1 MKRREVYDNFFSAKA
16 LFFAGLAIM
25 PSLVFNPQTEA
36 RVVQFLFFC
45 LLLLLSGKK
54 INPVITFLTLFFIIA
69 FNLIIPYGKVLFSVG
84 AFKITSGA
92 LKAGIHRA
100 VTLEALLM
108 LSKVTIRQDLKIPGA
123 FGEILGDSF
132 RVFSVMMSKKNRI
145 RGRNFFA
152 DIDSLLLELSKED
165 IDNTDVQIT
174 HTKPVGY
181 FLLAVVILIS
191 WLPWLFILQGGRFY
205 L

>member
-1 MKRREVYDNFFSAKA
+1 MKRLEAYENLFGAKA

-25 PSLVFNPQTEA
+25 PSLVFNPDTGA

-69 FNLIIPYGKVLFSVG
+69 FNLIIPYGRVLFSVG

-108 LSKVTIRQDLKIPGA
+108 LSKVTIRQDLKIPGV

-165 IDNTDVQIT
+165 IDNTDVQTT
-174 HTKPVGY
+174 HTKPTGY
-181 FLLAVVILIS
+181 VILVSVIILS
-191 WLPWLFILQGGRFY
+191 WLPWLYRFISK
-205 L
+205 

>member
-1 MKRREVYDNFFSAKA
+1 MKRREFYDNFFGAGA
-16 LFFAGLAIM
+16 LFIAGLAIM
-25 PSLVFNPQTEA
+25 PSLVFNPQTET
-36 RVVQFLFFC
+36 RIVQFLFFC
-45 LLLLLSGKK
+45 LLVLLSGKK
-54 INPVITFLTLFFIIA
+54 INPVFTFFAIFFITA

-92 LKAGIHRA
+92 LKAGLHRA
-100 VTLEALLM
+100 ITLEALLM

-132 RVFSVMMSKKNRI
+132 RVFSVMMSRKNRI
-145 RGRNFFA
+145 TVRNFFT
-152 DIDSLLLELSKED
+152 DIDSLLLELSGEN
-165 IDNTDVQIT
+165 ISNADVQIT
-174 HTKPVGY
+174 YTKPVGY
-181 FLLAVVILIS
+181 VILALVIIIS

>member
-1 MKRREVYDNFFSAKA
+1 MKRREIYENFFGAGA
-16 LFFAGLAIM
+16 LFVAGLAIM

-36 RVVQFLFFC
+36 RIVQFLFFC
-45 LLLLLSGKK
+45 LLVLLSGKK
-54 INPVITFLTLFFIIA
+54 VNPVITFLTLFFIIV
-69 FNLIIPYGKVLFSVG
+69 FNLIIPYGRVLFSVG

-132 RVFSVMMSKKNRI
+132 RVFSAMMSRKNRI
-145 RGRNFFA
+145 RGKNFFA
-152 DIDSLLLELSKED
+152 DIDSLLLELAEED
-165 IDNTDVQIT
+165 ISASDVQIT

-181 FLLAVVILIS
+181 FLLTVVIAIS
-191 WLPWLFILQGGRFY
+191 WLPWLY

>member
-1 MKRREVYDNFFSAKA
+1 MKRREVYDNFFGAKA

-25 PSLVFNPQTEA
+25 PSLVFNPDTEA

-69 FNLIIPYGKVLFSVG
+69 FNLIIPYGRVLFSVG

-108 LSKVTIRQDLKIPGA
+108 LSKVTIRQDLKIPGV

-165 IDNTDVQIT
+165 IDNTDVQTT
-174 HTKPVGY
+174 HTKPTGY
-181 FLLAVVILIS
+181 VILVSVIILS
-191 WLPWLFILQGGRFY
+191 WLPWLYRFISK
-205 L
+205 